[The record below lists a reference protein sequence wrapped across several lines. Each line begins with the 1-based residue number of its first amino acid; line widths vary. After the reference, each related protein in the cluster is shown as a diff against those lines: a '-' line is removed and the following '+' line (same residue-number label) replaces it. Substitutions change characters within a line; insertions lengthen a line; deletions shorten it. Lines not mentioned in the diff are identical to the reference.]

1 MNARS
6 APTFEEG
13 KFGILT
19 WIYLIET
26 AEQRA
31 LHTAKEYL
39 CVTVDK
45 CAGLKDL
52 EIVSTS
58 DPFVKVILKQPNG
71 TIQEFK
77 TAVKDAELNPEYKE
91 TFKFEINPA
100 MRTAGVHEATLTFE
114 VWDDNNVSDDM
125 MGHISYR
132 LSELGVAPDPD
143 GAQPITRVDNLKGG
157 DDDAIWCSNPNPH
170 SALGDSLRDSLGS
183 SLRDSLSDSARK
195 PLGTSLRGSI
205 KLDLLE
211 QFQSSE
217 TEATTQLCND
227 GTSSIDNN
235 NNNNRA
241 FQLESQERGTAS
253 ENGQEVLQTEEEGFL
268 SGAVRTSK
276 KCTLS
281 PLAGYIPA
289 PVMETEIGINIAVD
303 GCSGDVDVLTEGEVG
318 INLKVDGDGDVEM
331 SSIDVPLKVRLDSVL
346 LDSEVRKLFSKHV
359 LALPLSN
366 SLLCPLVFSH
376 GRALCFYLSRSISL
390 SLFLSLFSLFVCSA
404 IATSHY
410 LVCCSRLVDSLLS
423 GSLLFA
429 FSRHLYLL
437 L

>member
-183 SLRDSLSDSARK
+183 SLCDSLRDSLGSSLRDSLSDSARK

-303 GCSGDVDVLTEGEVG
+303 GGSGDVEAAAEIEADN
-318 INLKVDGDGDVEM
+318 NLKVDGGGDVET
-331 SSIDVPLKVRLDSVL
+331 SPIDVEVKVKSPKPPRW
-346 LDSEVRKLFSKHV
+346 
-359 LALPLSN
+359 LSQ
-366 SLLCPLVFSH
+366 H
-376 GRALCFYLSRSISL
+376 
-390 SLFLSLFSLFVCSA
+390 
-404 IATSHY
+404 
-410 LVCCSRLVDSLLS
+410 
-423 GSLLFA
+423 
-429 FSRHLYLL
+429 
-437 L
+437 